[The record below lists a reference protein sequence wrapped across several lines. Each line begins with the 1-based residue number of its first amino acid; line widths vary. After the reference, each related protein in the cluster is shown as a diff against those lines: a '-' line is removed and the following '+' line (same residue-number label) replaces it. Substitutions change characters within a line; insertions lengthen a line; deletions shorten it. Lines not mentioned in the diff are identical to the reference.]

1 MKVIKIPF
9 LESDLA
15 DSSPVLYRR
24 AVFESAF
31 YVKELSNS
39 FRTDNIDFFQFS
51 LFCFCF
57 YLQIKLLR
65 AFIIFCFYQ
74 NCNQSCCVFLLFFFP
89 FFFRFLPR
97 PISTKR
103 RCSILKLMDVISLQS
118 VSSIGV
124 LLTRHFLHTAHGYEM
139 FRRLLSAMSVQNV
152 LLAICPKNGTMGQM
166 VKTVERLFQ
175 ITAR

>member
-1 MKVIKIPF
+1 MKVIKFPF
-9 LESDLA
+9 WEKGLA
-15 DSSPVLYRR
+15 DSSPVFYRR
-24 AVFESAF
+24 TVFESAF

-65 AFIIFCFYQ
+65 AFIIFCLLLSELQSKLLFFY
-74 NCNQSCCVFLLFFFP
+74 CFFFP
-89 FFFRFLPR
+89 FFCFLPR

-103 RCSILKLMDVISLQS
+103 RCSILKLMDVINLQS

-124 LLTRHFLHTAHGYEM
+124 LLTRRFLHTAHGYEM
-139 FRRLLSAMSVQNV
+139 FGRLLSAMSVQNV
-152 LLAICPKNGTMGQM
+152 LLVICPKNGTMGQM
-166 VKTVERLFQ
+166 VKIVERLFQ
-175 ITAR
+175 ITA